1 MDEPLVSWC
10 RLRLLS
16 SFGLDVSEDI
26 VQYILSIENEEEVEE
41 YINDLIQGTESKKQ
55 QFIEELIARWQ
66 KHNQLS
72 INDPVQLYR
81 KKDEGSE
88 VQKLGLGDQTRKGRR
103 KGRNKQEAALFVEAE
118 SAVEEVKTPLDLAKV
133 QETSNNCPSKKKTK
147 FVSLYTTEGQDRLA
161 VLIPGRHSCECLA
174 QKHRLISNCLTCGRI
189 VCEQEGSGPCFFCG
203 TLVCTREEQDILQRD
218 SNKSQKLLKK
228 LMSGSEAPGK
238 TDLLPHHEARF
249 RAGLE
254 KAMQHKDKLL
264 EFDRTSV
271 RRTQVIDDE
280 SDYFATD
287 SNQWLSKPER
297 EALRKKE
304 KELQDLKH
312 ASRLSRKITIDF
324 AGRQILEEQNSLS
337 DYHSMLDETIQSIKS
352 GTMGSVLRDKKLVA
366 EKQLRDMV
374 NPDILQP
381 APVWVEQTG
390 SGTHRKSSPLGD
402 AERNRLRIQDQEFQ
416 EMSDEGMCLSM
427 HQPWASLLI
436 KGIKKVEGRTWYS
449 SHRGRL
455 WIAATAKRPASQE
468 ISQLEAFYRM
478 LLPKDTEFPKDYPS
492 GCLLGCVNVTDCVS
506 QEQFKEQ
513 YPDLFQESGS
523 PFVFICTYPQELILK
538 FPIKGKHKIWKLES
552 RIHQGAKKGLMKP
565 KDTES

>member
-1 MDEPLVSWC
+1 MGEPLVSWC
-10 RLRLLS
+10 RSQLQS
-16 SFGLDVSEDI
+16 SFGLDVNEDI

-41 YINDLIQGTESKKQ
+41 YVNDLIQGTESKKY
-55 QFIEELIARWQ
+55 QFIEELITRWQ
-66 KHNQLS
+66 KHTQPS
-72 INDPVQLYR
+72 VTDPVQLYR
-81 KKDEGSE
+81 KKDEGLE
-88 VQKLGLGDQTRKGRR
+88 VQKMGLGDQTRKGRR
-103 KGRNKQEAALFVEAE
+103 KGRNKQEAALFVETE

-133 QETSNNCPSKKKTK
+133 QETSSNCPSKKKQK
-147 FVSLYTTEGQDRLA
+147 FVSLYTKEGQDRLT
-161 VLIPGRHSCECLA
+161 VLIPGRHACECLA
-174 QKHRLISNCLTCGRI
+174 QKHKLINNCLTCGRI
-189 VCEQEGSGPCFFCG
+189 ACEQEGSGPCLFCG

-238 TDLLPHHEARF
+238 TDLLPHQEARF

-254 KAMQHKDKLL
+254 KALHHKDKLL
-264 EFDRTSV
+264 EFERTSAC
-271 RRTQVIDDE
+271 RTQVIDDE

-312 ASRLSRKITIDF
+312 ASRLSQKITIDF
-324 AGRQILEEQNSLS
+324 AGRQILEQKDSLS
-337 DYHSMLDETIQSIKS
+337 EYHNKLDETIQSITS
-352 GTMGSVLRDKKLVA
+352 GMMGSVRNEKLIA
-366 EKQLRDMV
+366 EKQLGVLV
-374 NPDILQP
+374 NPNILRP
-381 APVWVEQTG
+381 APEWVEQTG
-390 SGTHRKSSPLGD
+390 SGTHRKSSFLGD
-402 AERNRLRIQDQEFQ
+402 AERNRLRIQDRELQ

-436 KGIKKVEGRTWYS
+436 KGIKRVEGRTWYS

-455 WIAATAKRPASQE
+455 WIAATAKRPAPQE
-468 ISQLEAFYRM
+468 ISQLEASYRM

-513 YPDLFQESGS
+513 YPNLCQESGS

-552 RIHQGAKKGLMKP
+552 KIHQGAKKGLMKP
-565 KDTES
+565 KDTEC